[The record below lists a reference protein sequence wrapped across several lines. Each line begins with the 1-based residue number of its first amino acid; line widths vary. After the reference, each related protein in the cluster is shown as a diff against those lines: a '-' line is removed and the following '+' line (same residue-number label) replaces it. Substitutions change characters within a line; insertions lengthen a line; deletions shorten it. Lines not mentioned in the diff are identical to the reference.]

1 MFRSTAISLLLVFIN
16 MGSDVFSQELYPV
29 KLSANQ
35 WHNKEQELR
44 YKPDGNDFVIVN
56 GKRLFTRAIYGT
68 YTAFRVEA
76 GDRPEFALYMQGMG
90 GNLKFGIG
98 TLNRVI

>member
-1 MFRSTAISLLLVFIN
+1 MFRFTAISLLLVCIIN
-16 MGSDVFSQELYPV
+16 SEVFSQELYPL

-44 YKPDGNDFVIVN
+44 YKPDGKDFVIVN

-68 YTAFRVEA
+68 NTAFRMEA
-76 GDRPEFALYMQGMG
+76 GDRPEFALYMPGMG
-90 GNLKFGIG
+90 G
-98 TLNRVI
+98 